1 MIGNELIH
9 RRNVL
14 LFILM
19 GSFYLVQVMINVFIE
34 GLASVFP
41 PVFLFIIVG
50 LLLLTM
56 ILRKVN
62 PRVTMYAMV
71 CCTYVY
77 FSFLL
82 TDSPY
87 LVNYLF
93 MWLGLPLGAIYQ
105 NYRVVLLAFTAS
117 MILNYYSFFYLHQQI
132 FPNVVRGDFVY
143 LVLFGVFVTTFLMT
157 FIHMTLRLWRDVRET
172 NEKLQELAFHDPLTG
187 AANRILLKKEF
198 AERKKRKVD
207 SIALLFFDM
216 NDFKYINDTYGHDV
230 GDQLLEKVVSRVSR
244 ELQNSDI
251 LCRLGGDEFVILLS
265 NRDKNELDGLSA
277 QIQSVLEEPMN
288 INRHMIQVSASIGTA
303 YTTEVSNSDLEKMI
317 KVADGDMYDSKR
329 RRTRGQIL

>member
-9 RRNVL
+9 RRNVR

-19 GSFYLVQVMINVFIE
+19 GSFYLVQVLINVFIE

-41 PVFLFIIVG
+41 PVLLFIIVG
-50 LLLLTM
+50 LFLVTM
-56 ILRKVN
+56 ILRKVD

-71 CCTYVY
+71 SCMYVY

-93 MWLGLPLGAIYQ
+93 MWLGMPLSAIYQ
-105 NYRVVLLAFTAS
+105 NYRVVLLAFTTS
-117 MILNYYSFFYLHQQI
+117 MILNYYSFFYLHKEI
-132 FPNVVRGDFVY
+132 FPNVDRGDFVY
-143 LVLFGVFVTTFLMT
+143 LALFGVFVTAFLLM
-157 FIHMTLRLWRDVRET
+157 FIHMTLRLWQDASEA
-172 NEKLQELAFHDPLTG
+172 NERLQELAYHDPLTG
-187 AANRILLKKEF
+187 AANRILLKKVF

-265 NRDKNELDGLSA
+265 NRDKIELDVLSR
-277 QIQSVLEEPMN
+277 QIQSVLEEPLN
-288 INRHMIQVSASIGTA
+288 INHHMIKVSASIGTA
-303 YTTEVSNSDLEKMI
+303 YTTEVVNSNLEDMI
-317 KVADGDMYDSKR
+317 RVADGDMYDSKR
-329 RRTRGQIL
+329 RRTKG

>member
-9 RRNVL
+9 RRNVH

-19 GSFYLVQVMINVFIE
+19 GCFYLIQVMINVFIE

-41 PVFLFIIVG
+41 PIFLFIIVG

-62 PRVTMYAMV
+62 PRATMYAMV
-71 CCTYVY
+71 SCTYVY

-93 MWLGLPLGAIYQ
+93 MWLGLPLSAIYQ
-105 NYRVVLLAFTAS
+105 NYRVVLLAFTVS

-143 LVLFGVFVTTFLMT
+143 LVLFGVFVTAFLLT
-157 FIHMTLRLWRDVRET
+157 FIHMTLRLWQDVRET
-172 NEKLQELAFHDPLTG
+172 NEKLQELAYHDPLTG
-187 AANRILLKKEF
+187 AANRILLKKDF
-198 AERKKRKVD
+198 AERKNRKVD
-207 SIALLFFDM
+207 SIGLLFFDM

-277 QIQSVLEEPMN
+277 QIQSVLEDPMN
-288 INRHMIQVSASIGTA
+288 INLHMIQVSASIGTA
-303 YTTEVSNSDLEKMI
+303 YTTEVSNSDLEEMI
-317 KVADGDMYDSKR
+317 KVADENMYDMKR
-329 RRTRGQIL
+329 RGTRGQIL